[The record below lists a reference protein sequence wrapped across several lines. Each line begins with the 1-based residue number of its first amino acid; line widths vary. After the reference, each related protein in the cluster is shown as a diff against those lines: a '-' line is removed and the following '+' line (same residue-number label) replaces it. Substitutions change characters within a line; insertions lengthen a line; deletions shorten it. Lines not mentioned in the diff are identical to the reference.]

1 MKWVEGIPT
10 IFGKGN
16 WCNRLKRFQNHGGKD
31 SKKALMDKREIHKGF
46 F

>member
-16 WCNRLKRFQNHGGKD
+16 WYNRLKRLRNQ
-31 SKKALMDKREIHKGF
+31 AVQE
-46 F
+46 

>member
-16 WCNRLKRFQNHGGKD
+16 WYNRLKRFINQGGKD
-31 SKKALMDKREIHKGF
+31 LHKSEYCLF
-46 F
+46 SQHFA